1 MRPVGIGILFVAAL
15 TVPSIGRASSI
26 TNGGFETGSFAE
38 WTTESAASGSLLF
51 VGGHSR
57 SGADAAWFGAIGAQD
72 DVLSQTF
79 TTLPGESYVITF
91 WLAHGGTGAAND
103 FNVQWDGTPLLAL
116 ANTSRFGQRQYTFVT
131 TALDDSTTLRFAGR
145 DLLDYYYLDDVAVVP
160 LPTPEP
166 ATLSLLLGGAVLL
179 GARARATR
187 RRQAANLALTPVR
200 V

>member
-1 MRPVGIGILFVAAL
+1 MRLVRIGAVFFGTLAVASMA
-15 TVPSIGRASSI
+15 RANSI
-26 TNGGFETGSFAE
+26 TNGGFETGNFAG

-91 WLAHGGTGAAND
+91 WLAHGAGAAND
-103 FNVQWDGTPLLAL
+103 FHVQWDGTPLLAL
-116 ANTSRFGQRQYTFVT
+116 ANASRFGQRQYTFVT

-145 DLLDYYYLDDVAVVP
+145 ELLDYYYLDDVAVVP

-187 RRQAANLALTPVR
+187 RRQAASWL
-200 V
+200 